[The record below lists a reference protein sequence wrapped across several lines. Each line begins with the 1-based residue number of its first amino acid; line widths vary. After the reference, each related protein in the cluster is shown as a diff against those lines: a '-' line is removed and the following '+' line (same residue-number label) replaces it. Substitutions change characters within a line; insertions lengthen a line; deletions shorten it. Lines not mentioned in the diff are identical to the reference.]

1 MGRHEDQRRA
11 LEWADVCPQR
21 IRTMTEPLVCGRQRA
36 SQFPLRPYS
45 APQFPLHPYNPRIFG
60 ADVPPGAGPDLPS
73 DVTEGLLGLPADAVG
88 PVPLEALVFAQKA
101 LAHRLECFPLGG
113 P

>member
-1 MGRHEDQRRA
+1 MSADARGGAASRHRLSLTVA
-11 LEWADVCPQR
+11 AVV
-21 IRTMTEPLVCGRQRA
+21 RTCLAILPWTSSFGPL
-36 SQFPLRPYS
+36 
-45 APQFPLHPYNPRIFG
+45 N
-60 ADVPPGAGPDLPS
+60 GAGPDLPS

-101 LAHRLECFPLGG
+101 LAHRLERFPLGG